1 MTKYYER
8 FNSAGIPGCLGDFKQ
23 WVGVLVFSSPKSES
37 DFMFLTP
44 FQRQNIHADI
54 DDPKTWRTC
63 LDAVYALK
71 HRPYFKPVCSG
82 FALTE
87 SDPFAVIQIDDCRVM
102 ATGQIK
108 DWAPTLMD
116 RMESYCEVMPL
127 NRGIR
132 IFVKDLLPGP
142 ARRRGG
148 VEMYDHGRFV
158 PIMGDP
164 VEGFPIDIED
174 RQDELEWLYWQLFGS
189 DHRGPTYDNP
199 CGIHPMKNEIS
210 IPFEVAEQVLSDLG
224 WVQSKA
230 GLQLNKIRCYLDG
243 NEPVPINSSI
253 EDEMALLID
262 LTRNCLS
269 EIKARRHSGRIRQR
283 QAAA

>member
-1 MTKYYER
+1 MTKYYRR
-8 FNSAGIPGCLGDFKQ
+8 FHSKGIPGCLEDFKQ
-23 WVGVLVFSSPKSES
+23 WVGALASHKPDSES
-37 DFMFLTP
+37 DFRYLTP
-44 FQRQNIHADI
+44 FQNRRAKI
-54 DDPKTWRTC
+54 DDPETWRIYR
-63 LDAVYALK
+63 DAINYLRWQPVL
-71 HRPYFKPVCSG
+71 KPVCLG

-87 SDPFAVIQIDDCRVM
+87 SDPFAVIQLDDCRVM
-102 ATGQIK
+102 ATGKIK
-108 DWAPTLMD
+108 DWALNFMD
-116 RMESYCEVMPL
+116 RMESFSEVMPL

-132 IFVKDLLPGP
+132 IFVKGLLPGP

-148 VEMYDHGRFV
+148 IEMYDHGRFV

-164 VEGFPIDIED
+164 IEGFSNDVED

-199 CGIHPMKNEIS
+199 CGIHPMKNKFTPQLKAADQI
-210 IPFEVAEQVLSDLG
+210 LSDLG
-224 WVQSKA
+224 LIQSKA
-230 GLQLNKIRCYLDG
+230 GVQSNKIRCYLDG

-253 EDEMALLID
+253 DDEMALLID

-269 EIKARRHSGRIRQR
+269 EAKTGVDSGRIRQR